1 MVTISKIKKVYHFVQ
16 KKGSQIILKKFCCE
30 RRVLEAKI
38 SQISCHICRN
48 KEEGSMLLNKRL
60 PISGIRLAMEYH
72 GVLNEWGKRLQAHF
86 QARKRVGWGE
96 KLEKK
101 IGGNKKEKKKRQ
113 KKREKKREK
122 KKRKKIEMKINK
134 QISEQK

>member
-16 KKGSQIILKKFCCE
+16 KKGSQIILKKFYCE

-72 GVLNEWGKRLQAHF
+72 GVLNEWGKWLQAHF

-101 IGGNKKEKKKRQ
+101 KGGKKKRKEKKTKEKRKEKRKEKKKKNRN
-113 KKREKKREK
+113 E
-122 KKRKKIEMKINK
+122 NK
-134 QISEQK
+134 